1 MGGRRDVLGRA
12 SGALGA
18 VGVAAL
24 AFGCESSS
32 GPPPVVEDP
41 RPPTP
46 AAWDRPVTRPAERE
60 AAALRADCKYTAG
73 ALPAETLGAER
84 PVGKEIPIE
93 TIVVLMQENRSFD
106 HYFGHLGRYAG
117 RSDIAAAPEDA
128 TNPGRSGPASS
139 ATYAWQH
146 APHHC
151 FLDTAHG
158 WAASHAQYAD
168 GKMDGFFETNDDTKG
183 EVIDNPTLALR
194 SGERAMWW
202 YDERDIPYYYA
213 LAKAF
218 GVGDHYFASVMGPT
232 WPNRMY
238 LFAATSFGLAAN
250 TLPDMSGYPFPERD
264 AVVLDQLDRR
274 HVDWRFYTAG
284 GPPGV
289 SCILAPELHKRWG
302 RDVVHTI
309 EDFFADAAAG
319 TLPPVVFVDPN
330 FLKTGDPE
338 GEDEHP
344 PSHLQV
350 GQRFVAGVV
359 RALTQ
364 SPQWKR
370 AALFITYDEH
380 GGLYDHM
387 PPPKACPPDDKPPVQ
402 KDGTPAGGAFDS
414 YGFRVPFMVVS
425 PYARRGYVSHAV
437 LDHTSILRFIQA
449 KHGIPAL
456 TARDANADVPL
467 DFFDFAAP
475 PDVSVPPL
483 PEPTVDPGELSYC
496 KATFKR

>member
-1 MGGRRDVLGRA
+1 MPVIEIVKDLDRHALIVVTEYAA
-12 SGALGA
+12 SPAHLWQ
-18 VGVAAL
+18 L
-24 AFGCESSS
+24 WS
-32 GPPPVVEDP
+32 DP
-41 RPPTP
+41 RKL
-46 AAWDRPVTRPAERE
+46 E
-60 AAALRADCKYTAG
+60 K
-73 ALPAETLGAER
+73 
-84 PVGKEIPIE
+84 
-93 TIVVLMQENRSFD
+93 
-106 HYFGHLGRYAG
+106 
-117 RSDIAAAPEDA
+117 
-128 TNPGRSGPASS
+128 
-139 ATYAWQH
+139 
-146 APHHC
+146 
-151 FLDTAHG
+151 
-158 WAASHAQYAD
+158 
-168 GKMDGFFETNDDTKG
+168 
-183 EVIDNPTLALR
+183 
-194 SGERAMWW
+194 WW
-202 YDERDIPYYYA
+202 
-213 LAKAF
+213 
-218 GVGDHYFASVMGPT
+218 
-232 WPNRMY
+232 
-238 LFAATSFGLAAN
+238 
-250 TLPDMSGYPFPERD
+250 
-264 AVVLDQLDRR
+264 
-274 HVDWRFYTAG
+274 
-284 GPPGV
+284 GPPGYPATV
-289 SCILAPELHKRWG
+289 TRYELHPGGEVRYHMTSPEGERYHGGW
-302 RDVVHTI
+302 RVLAVEPDAHLQV

-387 PPPKACPPDDKPPVQ
+387 PPPRACPPDDKPPVQ
-402 KDGTPAGGAFDS
+402 KDGTPAGGAFDT

-467 DFFDFAAP
+467 DFFDFASP